1 MILLG
6 QTAVIFAEWIDH
18 QFPVMGTEI
27 SLRFYLQDKTK
38 AELAKTAVVAEMHR
52 INATM
57 SPYIEDSLLSIIN
70 TNAAHHA
77 VKTSAEL
84 FNIIDRSLVISK
96 LTAGAFDITFSSL
109 GYLYDYRL
117 NKKPTAEQ
125 LVEKLPLINYQSIQ
139 LNPSDH
145 SVYFKQTGIKI
156 DLGGIAKGLA
166 VDNCIALLKSF
177 GVKDALVT
185 AGGDTY
191 VLGDNAG
198 KLWHI
203 GIKHPRAE
211 NKMLSILPLADT
223 AVSTSGDYERF
234 FIEDG
239 HRYHHIL
246 NPKTGMS
253 VSSVQSVT
261 ILTDNST
268 YADAL
273 STSVFVLGVEDG
285 LKLVESLDNVS
296 AILVDKDGKMFYSA
310 DLEQIKKID

>member
-145 SVYFKQTGIKI
+145 SVYFKQTGVKI